1 MIIQGRNDTRA
12 PPRSVE
18 AYEAKMKA
26 LGKNIQVHWF
36 DAGHGSLIVEQAIEH
51 HELMLRFAARVI
63 ETARRDAGR

>member
-1 MIIQGRNDTRA
+1 
-12 PPRSVE
+12 VE

-36 DAGHGSLIVEQAIEH
+36 DAGHGSLVVEQAIEH

-63 ETARRDAGR
+63 ETAGRDAERVQSPTAP